1 MAKVRSWV
9 GLDVHARSVLA
20 VTIDGESGELRSRK
34 LPGTTSEVV
43 EYCGSLPG
51 PTRVA
56 YEAGPTDAERVLR
69 LLMIDSPAPGPGP
82 DQRGGGAARRGA
94 RSGGGP
100 W

>member
-20 VTIDGESGELRSRK
+20 VTIDGESGELSSRR
-34 LPGTTSEVV
+34 LSGITAEVV

-56 YEAGPTDAERVLR
+56 YEAGPTGYGLSRGLNTVGIGCVVA
-69 LLMIDSPAPGPGP
+69 APGKIERPAGDKVKT
-82 DQRGGGAARRGA
+82 DQRVR
-94 RSGGGP
+94 
-100 W
+100 